1 MSPRNLMLGLT
12 GVLAVSQFMPYAD
25 GPTVHF
31 TYGTA
36 LPTTSTFEL
45 QGHQSGWSQHPWAFF
60 LLVTLAVIFLT
71 GINTGPAWR
80 QWGYWLLIPM
90 VWGCVAPADIRHNGG
105 VIGSLAF
112 SPRSTWCTCTG
123 KPPKPLAPD
132 IPLRA
137 SIRAVSIRR
146 ANTRRPS
153 IRAVSIPAD
162 HPRPAPRS
170 RAGRKLEVI

>member
-1 MSPRNLMLGLT
+1 MLGLT

-105 VIGSLAF
+105 VIGIACLLATF
-112 SPRSTWCTCTG
+112 YVVHLYR
-123 KPPKPLAPD
+123 KAAKA
-132 IPLRA
+132 A
-137 SIRAVSIRR
+137 
-146 ANTRRPS
+146 
-153 IRAVSIPAD
+153 
-162 HPRPAPRS
+162 
-170 RAGRKLEVI
+170 RAGYPAAGQYPGGQYSPGQYPPAQYPGGQYPGGPPPTGPTQ